1 MATIIDESSQTVQTH
16 LGIVQSV
23 ISRMASNSASCKSWC
38 ITIVSAILVIIA
50 DKNNGKLAL
59 IAYIPTILFLVLDA
73 YYLAFEKGFRVSYCA
88 FIDKLHATKLQ
99 PEDLYV
105 ISPKGNLLLLT
116 IKSLGSFSIWP
127 FYITLGIMIF
137 IGKRILF

>member
-1 MATIIDESSQTVQTH
+1 MPNTIDESSQTVQTH
-16 LGIVQSV
+16 LGIVHGV

-38 ITIVSAILVIIA
+38 ITIVAAILVIIV

-73 YYLAFEKGFRVSYCA
+73 YYLALEKGFRSSYCT
-88 FIDKLHATKLQ
+88 FIDKLHNAKLQ

-105 ISPKGNLLLLT
+105 ISSKGNIFLLT
-116 IKSLGSFSIWP
+116 LKSLGSFSIWP
-127 FYITLGIMIF
+127 FYTTLGVMIF
-137 IGKRILF
+137 IAMKILF